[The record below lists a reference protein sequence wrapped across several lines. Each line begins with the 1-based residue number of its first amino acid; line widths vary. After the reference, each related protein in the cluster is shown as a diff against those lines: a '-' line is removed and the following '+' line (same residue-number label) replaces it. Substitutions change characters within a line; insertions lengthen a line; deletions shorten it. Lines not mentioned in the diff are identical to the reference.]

1 MGFFDIGP
9 LELLLILAVALI
21 IWGPAKIPDIARTL
35 GKTVRTFKKATF
47 DLTTAMTKE
56 ISLEEKEHPAQP
68 KTNNNADKTRE
79 PLDVGAAESSTTKTA
94 SSNDQELLT

>member
-35 GKTVRTFKKATF
+35 GKTVRAFKKATF
-47 DLTTAMTKE
+47 DLTTVMTKE
-56 ISLEEKEHPAQP
+56 ISLEEKERPAQS
-68 KTNNNADKTRE
+68 KANNDDKTKE
-79 PLDVGAAESSTTKTA
+79 PSDVGAAESSTTKTA
-94 SSNDQELLT
+94 SSND